1 MPESRDLIA
10 RHFHMDS
17 GLLMFGG
24 QTSIETIVATY
35 GTPLF
40 IYDAAVLNRK
50 YELLQQTLP
59 QNFAIS
65 YSVKANPS
73 QAILKHFVQKGCGLE
88 IASSG
93 EFLQALQ
100 AGCASNAILFA
111 GPGKTKAELEL
122 VLAKGIGEIHI
133 ESVLEVAR
141 IAAIS
146 QRLGVMANVAIRV
159 NPTGEALGGAMRMG
173 GQSTPFGI
181 DEEELESVV
190 AQVCSNP
197 VLKFS
202 GLHLFS
208 GTQIL
213 DYSVL
218 VSQYRKGLDIARRI
232 VKKTGQPLRT
242 LDFGGGW
249 GIPYFGKEMELD
261 TKKLKSGLEEVF
273 SEVQNDPDFSGTQ
286 FMVEPGRYL
295 VGEAGVYVTQITD
308 VKVSRGKKFLIVDG
322 GMHHHLAASGNF
334 GQVIKKNFPV
344 CLVNKIDQPM
354 KETVD
359 VVGPLCTPL
368 DVLARGIQLPEAI
381 VGDLVGVLQSGAYG
395 RTASPLHFLSHCSPP
410 EVLVEGGEAKLI
422 RRRGTYEDLT
432 RDCV

>member
-1 MPESRDLIA
+1 MPDTRDIIA
-10 RHFHMDS
+10 RHFHCAS
-17 GLLMFGG
+17 GVLEFGEHV
-24 QTSIETIVATY
+24 SVETIAATY

-40 IYDAAVLNRK
+40 IYDAAVLDRK
-50 YELLQQTLP
+50 YELLRQTLP
-59 QNFAIS
+59 RNFAMS

-73 QAILKHFVQKGCGLE
+73 QAILKHFLRKGCGLE

-100 AGCASNAILFA
+100 AGCESNSIVFA
-111 GPGKTKAELEL
+111 GPGKTEAELEL

-133 ESVLEVAR
+133 ESILEVDR

-146 QRLGVMANVAIRV
+146 QRLGVKANVAIRV

-197 VLKFS
+197 VLNFR

-213 DYSVL
+213 DYAVL

-232 VKKTGQPLRT
+232 VQKTGIPLCT

-261 TKKLKSGLEEVF
+261 TEKLESELDDVF
-273 SEVQNDPDFSGTQ
+273 SDVQHDPAFAGTQ

-322 GMHHHLAASGNF
+322 GMHQHLAASGNF

-344 CLVNKIDQPM
+344 CLVNKIDQPVN
-354 KETVD
+354 ETVD

-368 DVLARGIQLPEAI
+368 DVLARGIQLPEAT

-395 RTASPLHFLSHCSPP
+395 RTASPLQFLSHCSPP

-422 RRRGTYEDLT
+422 RRRGTCEDLT

>member
-1 MPESRDLIA
+1 MPDIHALIA
-10 RHFHMDS
+10 RHFQADS
-17 GLLMFGG
+17 GLLVFGE
-24 QTSIETIVATY
+24 QVSIDVIVAKY

-40 IYDAAVLNRK
+40 IYDARVLDRK
-50 YELLQQTLP
+50 YALLRQALP
-59 QNFAIS
+59 SNFSIS

-73 QAILKHFVQKGCGLE
+73 QAILKHFLEKGCGLE

-100 AGCASNAILFA
+100 AGCAPESILFA
-111 GPGKTKAELEL
+111 GPGKTEAELEL

-133 ESVLEVAR
+133 ESVLEVER
-141 IAAIS
+141 IAMIS
-146 QRLGVMANVAIRV
+146 QRLGLIANVAIRV

-181 DEEELESVV
+181 DEEELESIVDRI
-190 AQVCSNP
+190 CSHP
-197 VLKFS
+197 ALTFR

-213 DYSVL
+213 DYAVL
-218 VSQYRKGLDIARRI
+218 VSQYRKGVDIARRI
-232 VKKTGQPLRT
+232 VKKTGRPLHT

-249 GIPYFGKEMELD
+249 GIPYFGKEEELD
-261 TKKLKSGLEEVF
+261 TQQLTAGLDELF
-273 SEVQNDPDFSGTQ
+273 SEIRDDPDFTGTQ

-295 VGEAGVYVTQITD
+295 VGEAGVYVSQIID
-308 VKVSRGKKFLIVDG
+308 IKVSRGKKFLIVDG
-322 GMHHHLAASGNF
+322 GMHQHLAASGNF

-344 CLVNKIDQPM
+344 CLVNKLDQPTE
-354 KETVD
+354 ETVD

-368 DVLARGIQLPEAI
+368 DVLARGIQLPVAA
-381 VGDLVGVLQSGAYG
+381 VGDFVGVLQSGAYG
-395 RTASPLHFLSHCSPP
+395 RTASPLHFLSHRSPP
-410 EVLVEGGEAKLI
+410 EVLVKEGEAKLV

-432 RDCV
+432 SDCV